1 MGQGTNTNCL
11 VKYVRPI
18 WFLLLAHK
26 RRGFSVSN
34 LFLTCFHYMQASPDG
49 GSLVNDLQVRL
60 GKSEN
65 LNQLTRQEV
74 KVTPMKRNGMR
85 KPMLKILTAV
95 K

>member
-1 MGQGTNTNCL
+1 
-11 VKYVRPI
+11 
-18 WFLLLAHK
+18 
-26 RRGFSVSN
+26 
-34 LFLTCFHYMQASPDG
+34 MQASPDG

-85 KPMLKILTAV
+85 KAMLKILTAV